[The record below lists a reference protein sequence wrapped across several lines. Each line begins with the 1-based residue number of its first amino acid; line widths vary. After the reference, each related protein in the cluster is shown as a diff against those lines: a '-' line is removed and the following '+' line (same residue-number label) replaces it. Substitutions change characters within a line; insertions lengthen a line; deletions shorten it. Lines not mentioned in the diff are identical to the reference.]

1 MLRQRNGM
9 AHHRIYKYT
18 SIGRPLE
25 PEYPTNKAVLI
36 LMPLAALL
44 GAATSWFAGGQ
55 ATQVVQAA
63 IVLPCV
69 EKQWS
74 DSPGLWP

>member
-1 MLRQRNGM
+1 M

-44 GAATSWFAGGQ
+44 GAVTAWLAGGQ
-55 ATQVVQAA
+55 AMQVLQ
-63 IVLPCV
+63 
-69 EKQWS
+69 
-74 DSPGLWP
+74 